1 MPELRPKN
9 HKFLQN
15 QDQLSL
21 EDYLLCHYYQKL
33 KLAPKLQQLLVKYK
47 VLLELELQILFP
59 KNFDV
64 EALWLQEWQ
73 ELLKELLSRQPE
85 QM

>member
-1 MPELRPKN
+1 MPLLPKT
-9 HKFLQN
+9 KI
-15 QDQLSL
+15 SP
-21 EDYLLCHYYQKL
+21 KTATITG
-33 KLAPKLQQLLVKYK
+33 KIKGAPR
-47 VLLELELQILFP
+47 IRTTNLFP